1 MNKKNETSDNN
12 KAINYEPLLYTG
24 AFAQYLIMVGI
35 RSLEYTYDDKTLYS
49 NIEYF
54 KLCKEH
60 GLSAYKALL
69 FLHDY
74 INGDYVF

>member
-1 MNKKNETSDNN
+1 MDDKNSTLAKT
-12 KAINYEPLLYTG
+12 KAINYKPLLYTG

-35 RSLEYTYDDKTLYS
+35 RSLEYTHDDKTLYD
-49 NIEYF
+49 NLEYF

-69 FLHDY
+69 FLQDY
-74 INGDYVF
+74 IDGDYVF